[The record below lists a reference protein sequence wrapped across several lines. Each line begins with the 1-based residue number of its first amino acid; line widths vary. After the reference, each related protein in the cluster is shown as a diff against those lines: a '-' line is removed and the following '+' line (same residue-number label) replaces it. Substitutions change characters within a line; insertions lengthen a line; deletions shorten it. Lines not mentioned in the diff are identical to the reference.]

1 MQENKTD
8 VIDVQELD
16 HKSMIA
22 EFIEAYL
29 SHAFN
34 FVGVDLCCTI
44 SNKLRSRIYNDSIS
58 YQINYTSS
66 EIILSSFK
74 TLQSEDLSEF
84 LEVEEET

>member
-1 MQENKTD
+1 M
-8 VIDVQELD
+8 QELD
-16 HKSMIA
+16 YKTMIT
-22 EFIEAYL
+22 EFIEAYFAY
-29 SHAFN
+29 AFN
-34 FVGVDLCCTI
+34 FVGADLYCII